1 METVIASVISALAA
15 VIVCVI
21 NNSTQHKKTVA
32 KVEEMN
38 NLNQFRIGQLEKK
51 MDKHNNLIERTYK
64 LEQQEAILEEK
75 MRVANHRIDD
85 LEHETA

>member
-15 VIVCVI
+15 VLVCVI
-21 NNSTQHKKTVA
+21 NNASQHKKTVA

-38 NLNQFRIGQLEKK
+38 NLNQFRIEQLERK

-64 LEQQEAILEEK
+64 LEQREAVLEEK
-75 MRVANHRIDD
+75 LKVANHRLDD
-85 LEHETA
+85 LEHESA